1 MSFVNLR
8 YGLAACCAIGFAAV
22 LDCLQLWFGNFH
34 IECLLLLFLFLLVC
48 FLCYTFRFWECFF
61 WEPPLAT
68 ILGVGRHIFS
78 LHEARGRWFFCWRK
92 IIAGAANFG
101 ELCWDSIWQLCLRGM
116 VGYSAVLIQKRVGN
130 CCNKKW
136 NLGISYFLIWN
147 PIQNTWKD
155 YWLTI
160 VITKILLEN
169 IFRTQVEIS
178 ASHCCNSSV
187 GVDGSAE
194 WTNRGNGVSFA
205 DDWSLRGYAH
215 WYSHLCIRVFP
226 AYVGHLV
233 LCFLCGPVRLAGSR

>member
-92 IIAGAANFG
+92 NHRRRC
-101 ELCWDSIWQLCLRGM
+101 ELWWTLLRLNLATLSQRDGWILSCADPKK
-116 VGYSAVLIQKRVGN
+116 GGKLLQQKVKSGDFLFFDMKSHSKHLKGLLAHHCDHKNPSR
-130 CCNKKW
+130 KY
-136 NLGISYFLIWN
+136 ISDPGGDFSVSLL
-147 PIQNTWKD
+147 QFFSGCR
-155 YWLTI
+155 WLSW
-160 VITKILLEN
+160 VN
-169 IFRTQVEIS
+169 
-178 ASHCCNSSV
+178 
-187 GVDGSAE
+187 
-194 WTNRGNGVSFA
+194 
-205 DDWSLRGYAH
+205 
-215 WYSHLCIRVFP
+215 
-226 AYVGHLV
+226 
-233 LCFLCGPVRLAGSR
+233 